1 MTRTL
6 VAGFGN
12 ELRGDDGFGVLV
24 IRRLEQETLPDGV
37 QLLEVGTGGLRLAQ
51 ALLTPYDHLI
61 VVDAVAR
68 GGQPG
73 TLYTLE
79 VTEVDLSGGVDMH
92 AAVPDRALAV
102 AKALNALPR
111 RVHLVGC
118 EAGEVDEL
126 MADPS
131 PQVRDAIER
140 AAVEVRAL
148 VSEGRR
154 R

>member
-24 IRRLEQETLPDGV
+24 IRRLEQETLPDDV

-51 ALLTPYDHLI
+51 ELLTPYDHLI
-61 VVDAVAR
+61 VIDAVTR
-68 GGQPG
+68 GGLPG

-79 VTEVDLSGGVDMH
+79 VTDVEASGGVDMH

-126 MADPS
+126 LAEPS
-131 PQVRDAIER
+131 APVQQAIEQAALQVRR
-140 AAVEVRAL
+140 LVVE
-148 VSEGRR
+148 ERR